1 MTEQDRQ
8 PTDRR
13 RRMTQAFDDLSG
25 GYDDPHHD
33 RIARALVALTAPTG
47 AESVADAAC
56 GTGAAALA
64 AAAARAPAHP
74 AGPVLAVDLS
84 PGMVAVGRARA
95 ARLGLAGAVDWRV
108 APAVPLPVPD
118 GSLDV
123 VLCAS
128 SLHFLGAAALADW
141 LRALRPGGRVGF
153 TLPLADGFHPRGVFA
168 ELLATDLALPATAD
182 DARALAREAGFVDP
196 SARLLGAGARAVVL
210 VRAHRPGAATE

>member
-1 MTEQDRQ
+1 MTEAKQRQ
-8 PTDRR
+8 
-13 RRMTQAFDDLSG
+13 RMAEAFDHLSG
-25 GYDDPHHD
+25 SYDDPHHD
-33 RIARALVALTAPTG
+33 RIARALVAFVAPTA

-64 AAAARAPAHP
+64 ASGAGGSGTGA

-84 PGMVAVGRARA
+84 PGMVAAGRARA

-108 APAVPLPVPD
+108 APAIPLPVPD
-118 GSLDV
+118 GSLDL

-153 TLPLADGFHPRGVFA
+153 TLPLAGGFHPRGVFA
-168 ELLATDLALPATAD
+168 ELLAADLALPADADQARTLARDAGFIEPDARVVTAD
-182 DARALAREAGFVDP
+182 
-196 SARLLGAGARAVVL
+196 ARAVVL
-210 VRAHRPGAATE
+210 VRARTPG